1 MSINIGGRQVERHQI
16 LEMIVLLIGLALG
29 LYLVQQ
35 QVLLRS
41 KGAGEVTKAFEI
53 TDKEG
58 NPLTCSGD
66 TCETKSLEVQIKLE
80 NIGVLEQLTE

>member
-16 LEMIVLLIGLALG
+16 LGMILLLVGLALS

-41 KGAGEVTKAFEI
+41 KGAGEVTSAFEI

-58 NPLTCSGD
+58 NPLACSGD
-66 TCETKSLEVQIKLE
+66 TCETGSLDVQIKLKD
-80 NIGVLEQLTE
+80 IGVLEQLTE

>member
-16 LEMIVLLIGLALG
+16 LGLIVLLGGLALS

-41 KGAGEVTKAFEI
+41 KGAGEITSAFEI
-53 TDKEG
+53 TDG
-58 NPLTCSGD
+58 QGTQLTCSGD
-66 TCETKSLEVQIKLE
+66 TCETRSLDVQIKLKDIE
-80 NIGVLEQLTE
+80 ALIE